1 MARFTIEV
9 FSTMDQSLIRNF
21 SIIAHIDHGKST
33 LADRLLLFT
42 GAIDERKFK
51 NQLLDDMD
59 IERERGITIKASA
72 VRIEYQAKDG
82 KTYVFNLIDT
92 PGHVDFS
99 YEVEKSLRAC
109 EGALLVVDASQGVES
124 QTVANYYLAIENNLE
139 ILPVINKID
148 IANIDLNH
156 AKTEMV
162 EALGFKEGDIQ
173 LISAKEGIGID
184 ILFEKIVSF
193 IPAPDGDEN
202 APLLALIF
210 DMKYDIY
217 KGIIIYVRVMDGN
230 LKPGMRI
237 RMMHTGKEFSVEEIG
252 VFRPEPVKVKG
263 LSCGEVGYITC
274 NVHEP
279 REVKI
284 GDTVTDLVH
293 PAQHPLPGY
302 RQLNPLVFCGVYP
315 VNSKDFMP
323 LREAIEKLRLNDPSF
338 VYELESSQSFGHGF
352 RCGFLGLLHME
363 VVQERLQRE
372 YDLNLILTTP
382 NVRYHVI
389 KKGGEDF
396 FIENPT
402 QLPDASEQM
411 KIEEPYLEVSIL
423 TPVVSMDQ
431 VMELA
436 KRKRGNFQKSEFVS
450 DRMRVIFDI
459 PLSEVIV
466 DFNDLIKSATR
477 GYGSIDYK
485 FKGYHPAQISKLDI
499 LINDKVCD
507 AFSCLVHKDRA
518 YDKGLALVTKL
529 KDLIPQQLFEVK
541 VQATCDGRIISSA
554 KIKSAGKNVTAKCY
568 GGDITRKRK
577 LWEKQKEGK
586 KKLKQIGNVEVPQ
599 EAFLAALKL

>member
-1 MARFTIEV
+1 
-9 FSTMDQSLIRNF
+9 MDRSLIRNF

-42 GAIDERKFK
+42 GAIDERKFH

-72 VRIEYQAKDG
+72 VRIDYKAKDG

-124 QTVANYYLAIENNLE
+124 QTVANYYLAIDNNLE
-139 ILPVINKID
+139 ILPVVNKID
-148 IANIDLNH
+148 IVNIDINH
-156 AKTEMV
+156 AKTELV
-162 EALGFKEGDIQ
+162 EALGFKENDIQ
-173 LISAKEGIGID
+173 FISAKAGIGID
-184 ILFEKIVSF
+184 KLFEKIVEY
-193 IPAPDGDEN
+193 IPSPDGDEN
-202 APLLALIF
+202 QPLQAFIF

-217 KGIIIYVRVMDGN
+217 KGVIIYVRIFNGT

-237 RMMHTGKEFSVEEIG
+237 KMMHTGKEFGIEEVG
-252 VFRPEPVKVKG
+252 VFRPGPEKVKQ
-263 LSCGEVGYITC
+263 LTSGEVGYITC

-279 REVKI
+279 RELQA
-284 GDTVTDLVH
+284 GDTITDAINGA
-293 PAQHPLPGY
+293 PEPLPGY

-315 VNSKDFMP
+315 VNSKDFMA

-338 VYELESSQSFGHGF
+338 VYELESSLSFGHGF

-382 NVRYHVI
+382 NVQYRCI
-389 KKGGEDF
+389 PKSGEPF
-396 FIENPT
+396 FIENPSE
-402 QLPDASEQM
+402 LPDASDQF
-411 KIEEPYLEVSIL
+411 KLEEPVLEVAIL
-423 TPVVSMDQ
+423 TPVTAMDQ

-436 KRKRGNFQKSEFVS
+436 KRKRGNFVKSEFVS
-450 DRMRVIFDI
+450 DRMRVVYEI

-466 DFNDLIKSATR
+466 DFNDLIKSVTR

-485 FKGYHPAQISKLDI
+485 FKGFYPAQITKLDI
-499 LINDKVCD
+499 MINDKICD
-507 AFSCLVHKDRA
+507 AFSCLVSKDRA
-518 YDKGLALVTKL
+518 YEKGSALVEKL
-529 KDLIPQQLFEVK
+529 KELIPQQLFEIK
-541 VQATCDGRIISSA
+541 IQAVSDGRIISGA
-554 KIKSAGKNVTAKCY
+554 KVKSMGKNVTAKCY
-568 GGDITRKRK
+568 GGDISRKRK

-599 EAFLAALKL
+599 EAFLAALKI